1 MKKERTTIHDIARSL
16 SITASTVS
24 RALNDHPRISDA
36 TKRAVVAMAKK
47 LSYQPHGIA
56 AALRSGR
63 SGIIGVV
70 VPAMD
75 RSFFASI
82 IRGIEEKANSA
93 RYQVMICQ
101 TYEDPEKEIAAVE
114 TLLSARVDG
123 IIASLAKKTKD
134 LDHFAKVKRKG
145 IPLILFDRVHDQLDV
160 SHVVIDDFE
169 AAYKAVEHL
178 VQQGFR
184 RIAHFTNI
192 EKITIYKER
201 LLGYKAAL
209 RNNNIPFDEQ
219 LVIESNLQLEDGK
232 ESMRRLLELNEW
244 PDAVF
249 SSSDLG
255 AMGAL
260 QVLKER
266 KIGVPEKIAL
276 VGFANEPFTM
286 FCDPPL
292 TSIDQHSKRIG
303 NAAASIFLEEIRTA
317 GRDEFVP
324 KKIVLMPELIIR
336 ESSIKNANIT
346 IVASAFSNT
355 QEMVP

>member
-1 MKKERTTIHDIARSL
+1 MKKERTTVHDIARSL
-16 SITASTVS
+16 NVTASTVS

-36 TKRAVVAMAKK
+36 TKRAVLTMAKK
-47 LSYQPHGIA
+47 LCYQPHGIA
-56 AALRSGR
+56 AALRNGK
-63 SGIIGVV
+63 SGIVGVI

-75 RSFFASI
+75 RTFFASI
-82 IRGIEEKANSA
+82 IRGIEEMANSA

-101 TYEDPEKEIAAVE
+101 TYEDHNKERAAVE

-123 IIASLAKKTKD
+123 IIASLAKKTND
-134 LDHFAKVKRKG
+134 PDHFAKVKRKG

-160 SHVVIDDFE
+160 SHVVINDFK
-169 AAYKAVEHL
+169 AAYQAVEHL
-178 VQQGFR
+178 LQQGCR

-192 EKITIYKER
+192 QKIAIYKER
-201 LLGYKAAL
+201 LRGYRAAL
-209 RNNNIPFDEQ
+209 KDYDIPFDEQ
-219 LVIESNLQLEDGK
+219 LVIESNLQLDDGR
-232 ESMRRLLELNEW
+232 ESMQQLLELSEW

-260 QVLKER
+260 QVLKEQ
-266 KIGVPEKIAL
+266 KIKVPHEVAL

-292 TSIDQHSKRIG
+292 TSIDQHSKRMG
-303 NAAASIFLEEIRTA
+303 NAASSIFLEEIRTSN
-317 GRDEFVP
+317 RETFVP

-336 ESSIKNANIT
+336 QSSLKQINVIDGT
-346 IVASAFSNT
+346 IFSGKR
-355 QEMVP
+355 EMVR